1 MCKRVQQFKI
11 KFGYNKK
18 MINIKYNYT
27 KPRLQQMI
35 SKGWEC
41 NGGSEDGFDD
51 DGDRYCSGGADGV

>member
-1 MCKRVQQFKI
+1 
-11 KFGYNKK
+11 